1 MAEDLENL
9 KLADDESLTEEMLE
23 MLLDRFQRGYTTE
36 DVLLNKALEKFGLPV
51 KFRGENIEYT
61 RRGKGNLRVKVSP
74 KAKGASLQY
83 TREFANGGPITQG
96 IAEADAKLSPEQ
108 ELWVASLLDPTDER
122 MQDIERNNS
131 KKPPYPEGED
141 PTAYR
146 WTGEEWVK
154 KSQTG
159 FLGPRIHK
167 PTGATMTEFS
177 IGNIDNPLDPDDPLR
192 PSMVSTLTEEEI
204 EFLTTLP
211 EGVSPREWGER
222 PLGRS
227 VLEKSW
233 DHYKMRVEQGL
244 SPFLTHDEESPQ
256 HAVPQFQDG
265 GEVISDNQQLAQG
278 IAEADSKLSPAQ
290 ALWVASLLDPTMATG
305 ASDVFAGL
313 PSFPSA
319 DMTVAEMFAGPR
331 DPNFIE
337 NLKQGNYGTAV
348 LQSAGM
354 IPGIGMLTRVQKI
367 AKLQKIIRKAKH
379 DEVRETAAIRVGEG
393 DPAYRARQQAIDT
406 GAAAEKELRRINLE
420 QVDDVREAVPEG
432 GIETLLKKKSAQQEF
447 DF

>member
-9 KLADDESLTEEMLE
+9 KLADDESLTKEMLE
-23 MLLDRFQRGYTTE
+23 MLLDRYERGYTTE

-51 KFRGENIEYT
+51 KVHGENIEYT

-74 KAKGASLQY
+74 KAKGVSLQY
-83 TREFANGGPITQG
+83 SREFANGGPI
-96 IAEADAKLSPEQ
+96 
-108 ELWVASLLDPTDER
+108 
-122 MQDIERNNS
+122 
-131 KKPPYPEGED
+131 
-141 PTAYR
+141 
-146 WTGEEWVK
+146 
-154 KSQTG
+154 
-159 FLGPRIHK
+159 
-167 PTGATMTEFS
+167 
-177 IGNIDNPLDPDDPLR
+177 
-192 PSMVSTLTEEEI
+192 
-204 EFLTTLP
+204 
-211 EGVSPREWGER
+211 
-222 PLGRS
+222 
-227 VLEKSW
+227 
-233 DHYKMRVEQGL
+233 
-244 SPFLTHDEESPQ
+244 
-256 HAVPQFQDG
+256 
-265 GEVISDNQQLAQG
+265 AQG

-354 IPGIGMLTRVQKI
+354 VPGIGMLTRVQKI